1 MVRLKFLLPLA
12 LAGIAMPARAEWMS
26 GEQLAETCAGK
37 VPVDRAMC
45 LSYVMGVMD
54 GVRYLD
60 PPPRTPVGTS
70 AGEVRDVVVAWLGE
84 HPEARELQGREIVR
98 AAVVAAWPEI
108 QPKVAKPAVRKRA
121 VRKKRS

>member
-12 LAGIAMPARAEWMS
+12 LAGIAVPARAEWMN

-60 PPPRTPVGTS
+60 APPRTPIGTS
-70 AGEVRDVVVAWLGE
+70 AGEVRDVVVAYLGE

-98 AAVVAAWPEI
+98 GAVAAAWPEI
-108 QPKVAKPAVRKRA
+108 QPKAAKPAVKKRV